1 MNVVN
6 NKTGKTVL
14 NMEGEETILP
24 GATTDANEA
33 LVDALLNNYCKTI
46 GSDWIYRNT
55 TANIKGFEAS
65 VINSSNTSTVIN
77 NTIT

>member
-46 GSDWIYRNT
+46 GSD
-55 TANIKGFEAS
+55 
-65 VINSSNTSTVIN
+65 
-77 NTIT
+77 